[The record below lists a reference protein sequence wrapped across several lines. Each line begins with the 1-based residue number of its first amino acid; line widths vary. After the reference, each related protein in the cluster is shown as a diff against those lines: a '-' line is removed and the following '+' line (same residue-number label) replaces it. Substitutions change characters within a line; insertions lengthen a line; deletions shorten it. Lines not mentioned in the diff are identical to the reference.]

1 MVPNTFEGITLDTL
15 PDKDRDYD
23 YAVGYLTTTLL
34 FPDHRSRG
42 RQLS

>member
-15 PDKDRDYD
+15 PDKDRD